1 MKKSSTLSDHAFRS
15 FVNDDD
21 SHSIDNIPEAVLTFV
36 EKNGPSQEV
45 INNIMSY
52 SKSLSI
58 LKSENAG
65 NFDIILN

>member
-21 SHSIDNIPEAVLTFV
+21 SHSIDNIPESILAFA
-36 EKNGPSQEV
+36 ENNGPSQEV
-45 INNIMSY
+45 INNIMNY

-58 LKSENAG
+58 LKSEDAG
-65 NFDIILN
+65 NFDLILN